1 MNSKQC
7 NKKVQVKLPASTA
20 AWKRDPKTVTL
31 RKSLKQAQQA
41 AKNIREQIVPQEKYE
56 ELQQ

>member
-1 MNSKQC
+1 METPPLGVIRVMSSKQR

-20 AWKRDPKTVTL
+20 AWKRYPRMVTL

-41 AKNIREQIVPQEKYE
+41 A
-56 ELQQ
+56 